1 MQSDKP
7 QQGMKQVITDREA
20 RKAVARLS
28 GVLDA
33 EDAGKCP
40 GEAARSIYQTT
51 CQETAEQLGTSDLK
65 LVVRFLRQH
74 FSRMEKC
81 GVK

>member
-65 LVVRFLRQH
+65 LAVRFLRQY
-74 FSRMEKC
+74 FERCEK
-81 GVK
+81 GGAS